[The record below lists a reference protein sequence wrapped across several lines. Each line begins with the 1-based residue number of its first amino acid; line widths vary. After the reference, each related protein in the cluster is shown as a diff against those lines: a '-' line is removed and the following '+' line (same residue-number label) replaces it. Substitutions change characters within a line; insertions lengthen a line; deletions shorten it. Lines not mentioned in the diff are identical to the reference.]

1 MTAVTGL
8 SRIRLITAC
17 PDRLALF
24 YESAFGFARTA
35 PSAIDAPS
43 LAKLLEKPGAAA
55 RALTLR
61 LGEQEIELVGFH
73 PIGRDVPFVDG
84 WSPLF
89 QHFAIVVA
97 DMAAAYTRLSSQTS
111 WSAITIDG
119 PQMLPPASGG
129 VNAFKFRDPEGH
141 PLELLAF
148 KPLSTPTQWK
158 HCSGTTAL
166 GIDHS
171 AISVADTARSVA
183 FYTRFGLNRSG
194 GSFNVGPAQ
203 EKLDRISNAQVE
215 VTALEP
221 RQHPT
226 PHLELLCYR
235 GNFDRDVQ
243 PLEVNDIAATE
254 LVFATDGG
262 ALQSLTDESHHACLS
277 GPATGENER
286 TSALF
291 RDPDGHLFCVESA

>member
-1 MTAVTGL
+1 MTIITGI
-8 SRIRLITAC
+8 SRIRLIAA
-17 PDRLALF
+17 RAEQLALF
-24 YESAFGFARTA
+24 YESAFGFVRTS
-35 PSAIDAPS
+35 SAINAPS
-43 LAKLLEKPGAAA
+43 LSKLLGKPGATAC
-55 RALTLR
+55 ALTLR

-73 PIGRDVPFVDG
+73 PTGRDVPIVDA

-97 DMAAAYTRLSSQTS
+97 DMAAAYARLSSQTG

-129 VNAFKFRDPEGH
+129 VKAFKFRDPEGH

-148 KPLSTPTQWK
+148 NPESTPAGWR
-158 HCSGTTAL
+158 HYAGAAAL

-183 FYTRFGLNRSG
+183 FYTRFGLNRCG
-194 GSFNVGPAQ
+194 GSFNTGPAQ
-203 EKLDRISNAQVE
+203 EKLDRISNAKVE

-221 RQHPT
+221 QQRPT

-235 GNFDRDVQ
+235 GSFDRKVQ
-243 PLEVNDIAATE
+243 TLEVNDGAATE
-254 LVFATDGG
+254 LVFAADG
-262 ALQSLTDESHHACLS
+262 APLQSVAEEDCHACLS
-277 GPATGENER
+277 GPVTGENGR
-286 TSALF
+286 ASMLF
-291 RDPDGHLFCVESA
+291 RDPDGHLFCLESA